1 MDGLSRRALLGAS
14 LGLAVTPGAAWAQ
27 AADVGVVGAGG
38 VIVSAG
44 GARGIVLAGRTRAT
58 GGRALS
64 ASDAWHIGSNTKA
77 MTAALYAR
85 MVEAGRCRWGASV
98 AALFLDRFVG
108 EGVDWA
114 HFDTF
119 AWRPTAKPGRPRGGE
134 ALALRAA
141 WHMIQARFG

>member
-38 VIVSAG
+38 VIVTAE

-64 ASDAWHIGSNTKA
+64 ANDAWHIGSNTKA

-85 MVEAGRCRWGASV
+85 QVEAGRCRWGAGV
-98 AALFLDRFVG
+98 AALLNAASSEVDFGMTEAEVISAFNAVFPGGDYNGLKDRF
-108 EGVDWA
+108 A
-114 HFDTF
+114 
-119 AWRPTAKPGRPRGGE
+119 
-134 ALALRAA
+134 ALNE
-141 WHMIQARFG
+141 IGCPID